1 MQSHDDHFRSGE
13 ARLRFRD
20 DGEGPPVVFIHGWT
34 LDLEVWNPQAAAL
47 ADSFRVVRY
56 DRRGFGFS
64 GGEPGRA
71 ADVDDLGGLLD
82 HLQLARAT
90 LVGHSQGARVA
101 LAFALAHPG
110 RVSSVVLDGP
120 PDEIGDPG
128 SAGDEDFSIA
138 GFQRLVREQG
148 LEGFRR
154 AWRVH
159 PLMQLQSKGEA
170 ARELIDRMLARYPAR
185 DLLGPPASP
194 ASPAGIGALAR
205 FRKPALVVN
214 GESDTQIRLRTAEAL
229 ARALPVAER
238 VVVPAAGHLP
248 NLDNPNAYNEA
259 IQAFL
264 RRQSRVAA

>member
-13 ARLRFRD
+13 ASLRFRD
-20 DGEGPPVVFIHGWT
+20 EGGGPPVVFIHGWT

-71 ADVDDLGGLLD
+71 ADVEDLGRLLD

-90 LVGHSQGARVA
+90 LVGLSQGARVA

-110 RVSSVVLDGP
+110 RVAGVVLDGP
-120 PDEIGDPG
+120 PDEIGDPA

-138 GFQRLVREQG
+138 EFQRLVREQG
-148 LEGFRR
+148 LEAFRR

-194 ASPAGIGALAR
+194 AFPAGVGALAR

-214 GESDTQIRLRTAEAL
+214 GESDTQIRLRTGEAL

-238 VVVPAAGHLP
+238 VVVSGCGTPA
-248 NLDNPNAYNEA
+248 ES
-259 IQAFL
+259 
-264 RRQSRVAA
+264 RQPERLQ